1 MLRNILICIITSL
14 SLAACS
20 TEATYAPVTDIN
32 TIEHIP
38 KTGVYRVLRHET
50 LYSIAWR
57 YGLDYRYLANRNHI
71 APPYHVTAGQLIYL
85 NGKPKAL
92 QQNRIQPNFTPPPRN
107 VKPQAKPIV
116 HAMPSYKPTTN
127 NFVEHESNTPVK
139 YWRWPAH
146 GPVIGTYSS
155 QNKGVNIGGHYH
167 DPIYATAAGQ
177 VVYSGNGLR
186 SYGNLII
193 IKHNNAYL
201 TAYAHNSAVLIR
213 EGDWVRAGQKIA
225 EMGNANGQHVM
236 LHFEIRRNGQPVN
249 PLNYLAR

>member
-1 MLRNILICIITSL
+1 MLRKLSIFFCIITSL
-14 SLAACS
+14 VACS
-20 TEATYAPVTDIN
+20 TETNYAPVTDIN

-85 NGKPKAL
+85 NGKPVTTP
-92 QQNRIQPNFTPPPRN
+92 QQIQPEFIAPPRS
-107 VKPQAKPIV
+107 VKPHTKPIV
-116 HAMPSYKPTTN
+116 YAMPSSKPSAN
-127 NFVEHESNTPVK
+127 NFVEHESNTPVR

-155 QNKGVNIGGHYH
+155 QNKGVNIGGRYH

-186 SYGNLII
+186 GYGNLII

-201 TAYAHNSAVLIR
+201 TAYAHNSSVLIR
-213 EGDWVRAGQKIA
+213 EGDQVRAGQKIA
-225 EMGNANGQHVM
+225 EMGNANGQRVI